1 LNCYLTT
8 TTPTTTTIPQIV
20 TAAIRI
26 VEIAKSTANILNPI
40 NILIK
45 SKSEEMM
52 KSTTDVI
59 EFTNNLNEKN
69 KLETVQSESQ
79 ILNNNQINS
88 QTESTN
94 KIDNQTDINLSII
107 NENIEFFENETDIF
121 NSNNSDIEEE
131 TPVIKLIST
140 SSTFLFSEMTT
151 SKPAIYTTTTRIKT
165 LESIISSSPFTYS
178 NLIPNSTI
186 SLVNIQS
193 STKPLEPNIE
203 PIIVSILLAYLF
215 LNYIIYYFEGLEY
228 QYLLSFHKNYYLRD

>member
-1 LNCYLTT
+1 
-8 TTPTTTTIPQIV
+8 
-20 TAAIRI
+20 
-26 VEIAKSTANILNPI
+26 
-40 NILIK
+40 
-45 SKSEEMM
+45 MM

-59 EFTNNLNEKN
+59 EFTNNLNKKN

-203 PIIVSILLAYLF
+203 PIIVSILLAYLL

>member
-1 LNCYLTT
+1 
-8 TTPTTTTIPQIV
+8 
-20 TAAIRI
+20 
-26 VEIAKSTANILNPI
+26 
-40 NILIK
+40 
-45 SKSEEMM
+45 M

-203 PIIVSILLAYLF
+203 PIIVSILLAYLL

>member
-1 LNCYLTT
+1 
-8 TTPTTTTIPQIV
+8 
-20 TAAIRI
+20 
-26 VEIAKSTANILNPI
+26 
-40 NILIK
+40 
-45 SKSEEMM
+45 M